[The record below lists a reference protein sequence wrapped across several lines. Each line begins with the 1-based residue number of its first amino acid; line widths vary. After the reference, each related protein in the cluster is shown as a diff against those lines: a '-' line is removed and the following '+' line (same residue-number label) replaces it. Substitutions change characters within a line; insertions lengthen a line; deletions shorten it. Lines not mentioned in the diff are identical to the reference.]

1 GHLLYT
7 RAKPLL
13 EALEQTETELTL
25 RQMQFKGPLR
35 ICIPNEIGPVL
46 LGSVV
51 ADFACQHP
59 DLEMSCVTNLSG
71 YESLR
76 DDLDLAV
83 IVSRGKMDD
92 SDYIARHLVTI
103 PCTIVA
109 APSVIQRYGTP
120 SRIQQFEELPCI
132 TTVNALKGAPWQFV
146 NKKGGFET
154 IKVNGRY
161 RVNSGEMAG
170 RAAISG
176 VGFAILSK
184 QACQPYIDDG
194 RLIEIEFEQSAA
206 PLQLFALYSDRRY
219 LPAKTRALIDFM
231 HQRLSH

>member
-1 GHLLYT
+1 
-7 RAKPLL
+7 
-13 EALEQTETELTL
+13 
-25 RQMQFKGPLR
+25 MQFKGPLR

-109 APSVIQRYGTP
+109 APPSSSVMARLLEYSNLKSYPVLQR
-120 SRIQQFEELPCI
+120 
-132 TTVNALKGAPWQFV
+132 
-146 NKKGGFET
+146 
-154 IKVNGRY
+154 
-161 RVNSGEMAG
+161 
-170 RAAISG
+170 
-176 VGFAILSK
+176 
-184 QACQPYIDDG
+184 
-194 RLIEIEFEQSAA
+194 
-206 PLQLFALYSDRRY
+206 
-219 LPAKTRALIDFM
+219 
-231 HQRLSH
+231 